1 VKRLKLELDWP
12 DPVLSSSAVVPPTQ
26 TRLGCV
32 SRAEADDPVLA
43 GIYVS
48 SGIIAWLGTRM
59 NVDADELLAHLR
71 REIED
76 ERRAPSAPAA
86 T

>member
-1 VKRLKLELDWP
+1 
-12 DPVLSSSAVVPPTQ
+12 
-26 TRLGCV
+26 
-32 SRAEADDPVLA
+32 
-43 GIYVS
+43 
-48 SGIIAWLGTRM
+48 M